1 MMKARKDI
9 PSELINKLEKRKNLG
24 LFRELKKYDESIEDF
39 SSNDYLGLANE
50 REIANEALHILQD
63 SGLSHQNGAK
73 GSRLLNG
80 NHSLFS
86 KTEFFLADH
95 HQSEAALIYN
105 SGYTANIGLLTAILS
120 RQNIVVYDELVHASL
135 RDAIQ
140 FSHAKSYKFLHD
152 QVGDLEHKLKKVKAL
167 YPDNTIYL
175 ITEAVFSMDGDIAP
189 VDDIKKLCLLYN
201 VYLIIDEAHAT
212 GTPVHSKI
220 EEKVKDFAFA
230 RILTFGK
237 SLGAHGAC
245 VLCSNKL
252 KDYLINFSRSF
263 IYTTALSPHSVA
275 VILASYQYLTNNI
288 DRIYQLK
295 NKIQKF
301 RKEIVENQLTDYF
314 LDSYTP
320 IQSLIIKDNLKAK
333 QLENALRSD
342 GYDIR
347 AILSPT
353 VPEGT
358 ERLRICVHT
367 YNSDT
372 TIEKLTRFLRDK
384 LI

>member
-1 MMKARKDI
+1 MKARRDI
-9 PSELINKLEKRKNLG
+9 PSELINKLEKRKNQG
-24 LFRELKKYDESIEDF
+24 LFRELKENDESIEDF

-50 REIANEALHILQD
+50 PDIATKAFQILKD
-63 SGLSHQNGAK
+63 TGLSDQNGAK

-86 KTEFFLADH
+86 RTEFFLADTH
-95 HQSEAALIYN
+95 KSESALIYN
-105 SGYTANIGLLTAILS
+105 SGYTANIGLLTAVLQ
-120 RQNIVVYDELVHASL
+120 RNNIVIYDELVHASL

-140 FSHAKSYKFLHD
+140 FSNARAYKFSHNRID
-152 QVGDLEHKLKKVKAL
+152 DLEQKLKKAKAL
-167 YPDNTIYL
+167 YPDHTTYL
-175 ITEAVFSMDGDIAP
+175 VTEAVFSMDGDIAP
-189 VDDIKKLCLLYN
+189 VDDIKKLCLQYN

-212 GTPVHSKI
+212 GTPVHNEI

-245 VLCSNKL
+245 VLCSNTL
-252 KDYLINFSRSF
+252 KEYLINFSRSF

-275 VILASYQYLTNNI
+275 LILASYQYLIKNK
-288 DRIYQLK
+288 DRIDLLETKILK
-295 NKIQKF
+295 FK
-301 RKEIVENQLTDYF
+301 KEIDKNQLTDYF
-314 LDSYTP
+314 LDSQTP
-320 IQSLIIKDNLKAK
+320 IQSFIIKDNSNAKRLEDALKS
-333 QLENALRSD
+333 N

-353 VPEGT
+353 VPRGK

-367 YNSDT
+367 FNSDSS
-372 TIEKLTRFLRDK
+372 IEKLMRFLHNQ

>member
-1 MMKARKDI
+1 MKARNDI
-9 PSELINKLEKRKNLG
+9 PKELINQLDKRKNQG
-24 LFRELKKYDESIEDF
+24 LFRKLKENDGSIKDF

-50 REIANEALHILQD
+50 PDIATKALQILQNNR
-63 SGLSHQNGAK
+63 LSDQNGAK

-86 KTEFFLADH
+86 KTEFFIADH
-95 HQSEAALIYN
+95 HQSEEALIYN
-105 SGYTANIGLLTAILS
+105 SGYTANIGLLTAVLL
-120 RQNIVVYDELVHASL
+120 RNNIVVYDELIHASL

-140 FSHAKSYKFLHD
+140 FSNAKSYKYLHNEAD
-152 QVGDLEHKLKKVKAL
+152 DLEHKLKKTQSL
-167 YPDNTIYL
+167 YPDHTTYL
-175 ITEAVFSMDGDIAP
+175 VTEAVFSMDGDIAP
-189 VDDIKKLCLLYN
+189 VDHIKNLCFQYN

-212 GTPVHSKI
+212 GTPVHKEI

-245 VLCSNKL
+245 VLCSKKL
-252 KDYLINFSRSF
+252 KDFLINFSRSF

-275 VILASYQYLTNNI
+275 VILASYQYLTKNK
-288 DRIYQLK
+288 DRIHQLEKKIKKFREEIDKNQLK
-295 NKIQKF
+295 GH
-301 RKEIVENQLTDYF
+301 F
-314 LDSYTP
+314 LASKTP
-320 IQSLIIKDNLKAK
+320 IQSLIIKDNAIAK
-333 QLENALRSD
+333 RLENDLQSD

-353 VPEGT
+353 VPKGT
-358 ERLRICVHT
+358 ERLRICLHSF
-367 YNSDT
+367 NSDSS
-372 TIEKLTRFLRDK
+372 IEKLMHFLRNQ